1 MGKAKRI
8 RPDRIGEKLLLIR
21 NYFDC
26 SLSEMAKK
34 LSNNKF
40 NVRRTAIS
48 AYELQNSE
56 PPLHLVLRYAHLAGI
71 NVEYLIDD
79 ELDLPHQ
86 FPCKTKSKSLKTVK
100 EK

>member
-1 MGKAKRI
+1 
-8 RPDRIGEKLLLIR
+8 
-21 NYFDC
+21 
-26 SLSEMAKK
+26 
-34 LSNNKF
+34 
-40 NVRRTAIS
+40 
-48 AYELQNSE
+48 
-56 PPLHLVLRYAHLAGI
+56 LAGI